1 MTDLFRSTRRTF
13 IKSGAVAFAG
23 AGMGRPR
30 LMDTGADALAPST
43 LTPFVDPLPIPDL
56 MKQAGTRANPEQP
69 GKQIPY
75 YRMTMREVRQKV
87 HRDLKPTRMWG
98 FESSFPGP
106 TIEVNS
112 GAGVI
117 VEWANQLP
125 PRHFLPIDHT
135 LHGADRSLPEVRS
148 VIHLHGGRTPA
159 ASDGYPEEWGV
170 AGKAQTGLYSS
181 EAE

>member
-1 MTDLFRSTRRTF
+1 
-13 IKSGAVAFAG
+13 
-23 AGMGRPR
+23 
-30 LMDTGADALAPST
+30 MDTGADALDPST
-43 LTPFVDPLPIPDL
+43 LTPFVDPLPIPHL

-125 PRHFLPIDHT
+125 PRHFLPDQT
-135 LHGADRSLPEVRS
+135 PQYLHLEHRSEPMLRS
-148 VIHLHGGRTPA
+148 S
-159 ASDGYPEEWGV
+159 ASATVG
-170 AGKAQTGLYSS
+170 T
-181 EAE
+181 